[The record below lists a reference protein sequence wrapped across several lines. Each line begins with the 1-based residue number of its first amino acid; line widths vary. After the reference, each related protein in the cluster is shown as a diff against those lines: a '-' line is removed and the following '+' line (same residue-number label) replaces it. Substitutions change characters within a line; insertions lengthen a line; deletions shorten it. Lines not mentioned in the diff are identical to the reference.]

1 MLVYIEPY
9 KLQVLPGS
17 VNLTNPTPTVDYSS
31 TFTVPAGVYTITVT
45 IIGGGGGGGGEQDG
59 CTGGAGGG
67 GGGWRVETISVTPG
81 QVIPYT
87 IGKRGEG
94 GHYRPIGTD
103 YPARTGG
110 DTTFAGFTSTGGGPG
125 KSVRY
130 EGGTGGP
137 GGVPNGQPGTNGT
150 GGHGGGCGPGNIYG
164 VGGTST
170 SILPTGNGSG
180 GGGTTGCYNFNCGD
194 DSGCPGTTGAII
206 VSWTGN

>member
-130 EGGTGGP
+130 EGGPAALVVFRMANQEQMVQAAMAAAAALETFM
-137 GGVPNGQPGTNGT
+137 VLVVHQ
-150 GGHGGGCGPGNIYG
+150 HQFYQQEMDQ
-164 VGGTST
+164 VAAA
-170 SILPTGNGSG
+170 LPDVITL
-180 GGGTTGCYNFNCGD
+180 TVVTI
-194 DSGCPGTTGAII
+194 PVAQEQQ
-206 VSWTGN
+206 VQLL